1 MPPIN
6 PIAEATS
13 DELSLASPE
22 SVIFNVRTSTGVC
35 VADNCS
41 SKSGTCDSAMTFA
54 LLCLQFFAQLGRDFI
69 FQFHRNLRERID
81 RNFRVIHNIFRD

>member
-54 LLCLQFFAQLGRDFI
+54 LFMSSIFLRNWAAISFFNSIGT
-69 FQFHRNLRERID
+69 
-81 RNFRVIHNIFRD
+81 

>member
-41 SKSGTCDSAMTFA
+41 SKSG
-54 LLCLQFFAQLGRDFI
+54 L
-69 FQFHRNLRERID
+69 
-81 RNFRVIHNIFRD
+81 VIRQ

>member
-22 SVIFNVRTSTGVC
+22 SVIFNVRTVQVFC
-35 VADNCS
+35 VADKCS

-54 LLCLQFFAQLGRDFI
+54 YFYVFNFFAQLGRDFI
-69 FQFHRNLRERID
+69 FHSIGT
-81 RNFRVIHNIFRD
+81 

>member
-22 SVIFNVRTSTGVC
+22 SVIFNVRTSTGV
-35 VADNCS
+35 VWPIIVLPNR
-41 SKSGTCDSAMTFA
+41 G
-54 LLCLQFFAQLGRDFI
+54 L
-69 FQFHRNLRERID
+69 
-81 RNFRVIHNIFRD
+81 VIRR

>member
-22 SVIFNVRTSTGVC
+22 SVSLFRQ
-35 VADNCS
+35 
-41 SKSGTCDSAMTFA
+41 
-54 LLCLQFFAQLGRDFI
+54 LQILSIEIETA
-69 FQFHRNLRERID
+69 
-81 RNFRVIHNIFRD
+81 